1 MNCSRCRGLMTRD
14 HFMDFEGTAGFMWM
28 AGWRCLNC
36 GHIYDPV
43 IERNRQRPQP
53 VVQTVPDE
61 QPVQQHED
69 VLDEVFMESDSYIDH
84 AA

>member
-1 MNCSRCRGLMTRD
+1 MTVAQALSFKAD
-14 HFMDFEGTAGFMWM
+14 KKYLILTAGFMWM